1 MIKRPRMDH
10 RLWYFK
16 FRTMLICLKNQATF
30 VSFFPNEAEL
40 KTHITY
46 YPGYWSGMCFKLQ
59 IVVVDLEIIDTFIC
73 RVVLLFSSSSKH
85 PQNNNKLKALCF
97 CLTWSHMICVV
108 EFPIVCCPMFE
119 IAFLPFGMG
128 MFWPRSHCFIAL
140 VTGFHTI
147 FHTHFVPWLF
157 TKVSLPSRTVPRRDG
172 WHFQWKSPI
181 VGS

>member
-1 MIKRPRMDH
+1 MDH
-10 RLWYFK
+10 RLWYFR
-16 FRTMLICLKNQATF
+16 FLTMLICLKNQATF

-46 YPGYWSGMCFKLQ
+46 YPGYWFGMCFKLPH
-59 IVVVDLEIIDTFIC
+59 VLVDLEIIDTFYLQGVFFFF
-73 RVVLLFSSSSKH
+73 RRTDPPDAL
-85 PQNNNKLKALCF
+85 NNNKLKALCF
-97 CLTWSHMICVV
+97 CSTWSHMICVV
-108 EFPIVCCPMFE
+108 KFPIACCPMFE
-119 IAFLPFGMG
+119 IAFLPFGTG
-128 MFWPRSHCFIAL
+128 TFWPMSPCFTAL
-140 VTGFHTI
+140 ITGFHTI